1 MRQAFATVLATLLF
15 AAPAAGLESGQT
27 CDDGYEEFVAS
38 GEIWN
43 PAPELSGLPGVEVPP
58 GS

>member
-1 MRQAFATVLATLLF
+1 MRRAFASILVTLLF
-15 AAPAAGLESGQT
+15 AAPAVGLESGQT

-38 GEIWN
+38 GEKWN
-43 PAPELSGLPGVEVPP
+43 PAPELVGLPGVEVSP

>member
-1 MRQAFATVLATLLF
+1 MRQVFATALAALLF
-15 AAPAAGLESGQT
+15 AAPAVGLESGQT

-38 GEIWN
+38 GEKWN
-43 PAPELSGLPGVEVPP
+43 PAPELVGLPGVEVSP